1 MSTLFGHVRGAFTVA
16 QQARKGCLLSAHEG
30 MLFLDEIG
38 ELGID
43 EQAMLLR
50 AIEEKRFFPMG
61 SDSEVKSN
69 FQLIAGTNRDL
80 IKAVKDGL
88 FREDLFARINLWA
101 FHLPGLRDRPEDLEP
116 NLDFELKRFAEQ
128 TGQRVTMNTEARSC
142 FLKFALS
149 PRAVWA
155 GNFRDLNAAVSRMA
169 TMAGGKRITKTDVR
183 DEIQRLKS
191 TWSYQGEE
199 SDSIRIYDA
208 PLKLPAELSGSL
220 DLFDQAQL
228 KEVLQVCSESSTMA
242 EAGRR
247 LFAISRTKLKA
258 PNDSDRIR
266 KYLSKFG
273 LQWNKLQKQQPST
286 KDSVNR

>member
-1 MSTLFGHVRGAFTVA
+1 
-16 QQARKGCLLSAHEG
+16 
-30 MLFLDEIG
+30 
-38 ELGID
+38 
-43 EQAMLLR
+43 
-50 AIEEKRFFPMG
+50 
-61 SDSEVKSN
+61 
-69 FQLIAGTNRDL
+69 
-80 IKAVKDGL
+80 
-88 FREDLFARINLWA
+88 
-101 FHLPGLRDRPEDLEP
+101 
-116 NLDFELKRFAEQ
+116 
-128 TGQRVTMNTEARSC
+128 
-142 FLKFALS
+142 
-149 PRAVWA
+149 
-155 GNFRDLNAAVSRMA
+155 
-169 TMAGGKRITKTDVR
+169 MAGGKRITKTDVR